1 MKQSAAESSA
11 PIVTYANDEA
21 RLNNFIL
28 TLAGLQG
35 RRLSDAEL
43 AQLQNILQRHGY
55 ASTETR
61 LSASGIE
68 RTTRSAFGQFGTFVS
83 LLPDGSFYTL
93 VHALS
98 FTWHSQ
104 SWKAEGDYQHPARLW
119 LVVLFPPRIRDCYT
133 AEENAETYAE
143 NAIAKARFYAMATGM
158 CALADDSGLEVT
170 ALGGRPGV
178 FSRATPAKTLR
189 TRIDANC
196 Y

>member
-1 MKQSAAESSA
+1 MRAGLAALRNSQASEETKELKQSAAESSA

-28 TLAGLQG
+28 TLLGLQG

-83 LLPDGSFYTL
+83 LLQTEPS
-93 VHALS
+93 
-98 FTWHSQ
+98 
-104 SWKAEGDYQHPARLW
+104 
-119 LVVLFPPRIRDCYT
+119 
-133 AEENAETYAE
+133 
-143 NAIAKARFYAMATGM
+143 
-158 CALADDSGLEVT
+158 
-170 ALGGRPGV
+170 
-178 FSRATPAKTLR
+178 
-189 TRIDANC
+189 TR
-196 Y
+196 